1 MINFK
6 DEFEEKAFKRVMH
19 SIFVAFGPKRILEMY
34 PPSIQGDIAS
44 ENFEVANNLWVLSA
58 LEKYNGEEDMEV
70 FGTYFVPILGEIKNI
85 TDQPT
90 ISKVRK

>member
-1 MINFK
+1 
-6 DEFEEKAFKRVMH
+6 
-19 SIFVAFGPKRILEMY
+19 MY
-34 PPSIQGDIAS
+34 PPSIQGDIAQ
-44 ENFEVANNLWVLSA
+44 ENFEVGNNLWVLTA